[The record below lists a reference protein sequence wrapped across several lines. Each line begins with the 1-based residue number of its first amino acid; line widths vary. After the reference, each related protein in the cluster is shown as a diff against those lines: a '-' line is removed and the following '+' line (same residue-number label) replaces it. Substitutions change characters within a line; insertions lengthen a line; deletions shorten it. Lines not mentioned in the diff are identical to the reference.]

1 MKVFD
6 LSKDN
11 SMIIVLFLVEP
22 CLLDYVG
29 KMFSWSCY
37 DIHSCCQHVVLVIHP
52 DDGKEE
58 CALLC
63 AAFMAFLITG
73 KP

>member
-11 SMIIVLFLVEP
+11 SMITVLFLVEP

-37 DIHSCCQHVVLVIHP
+37 DIHRCCQHVVLVIHP
-52 DDGKEE
+52 DDGKE
-58 CALLC
+58 
-63 AAFMAFLITG
+63 
-73 KP
+73 